1 MQGEE
6 RRRRRRL
13 VSLKFLSQREVCPVL
28 SLWGSDISK
37 TPDGKFADKPKK
49 VRRKR
54 EIGNR
59 RKPNRKKQT
68 NKHKN
73 ERNLSFKWMS
83 YGWALHVQN
92 TSVVD

>member
-1 MQGEE
+1 MQGDE

-49 VRRKR
+49 SKKKTR
-54 EIGNR
+54 
-59 RKPNRKKQT
+59 NRKSQKAKQEKADKQT
-68 NKHKN
+68 QKRKK
-73 ERNLSFKWMS
+73 SFFQVDVIWLGPS
-83 YGWALHVQN
+83 CTEHV
-92 TSVVD
+92 SS